1 MKYKLILEYDGSH
14 FFGWQRQKNDISVQG
29 TIENALS
36 ILCHENISVIGAG
49 RTDTGVHATGQVAH
63 FSCNKNFDLYKLI
76 QGINHNVAP
85 LPVSVLHAEVVPEN
99 FHAISSAKS
108 RVYIYKIINRFQ
120 NLTFQKNLYLKVNQ
134 YLNEHL
140 MNSAAS
146 ILIGEHDFSSFRSA
160 KCQSK
165 TPIKKIF
172 NAKVIRNNDEID
184 LIFEGNSFLHHQIR
198 NMVGALIYVGH
209 KKWSIDKFIEIF
221 NKKNR
226 NLSAPMVPPDGL
238 YLTEV
243 KY

>member
-1 MKYKLILEYDGSH
+1 MKYKLTLEYDGSH

-29 TIENALS
+29 TIEKALS

-49 RTDTGVHATGQVAH
+49 RTDAGVHATGQVAH
-63 FSCNKNFDLYKLI
+63 FSCYKNFDLYKLI

-85 LPVSVLHAEVVPEN
+85 FPVSVIHAEIVPEN

-120 NLTFQKNLYLKVNQ
+120 DLTFQKKLYLKVNQ
-134 YLNEHL
+134 YLDEYL
-140 MNSAAS
+140 MDSAAK

-165 TPIKKIF
+165 SPVKKIF
-172 NAKVIRNNDEID
+172 NAKVTRNNDEVD

-209 KKWSIDKFIEIF
+209 RKWSIDKFTEIF
-221 NKKNR
+221 NKKDR
-226 NLSAPMVPPDGL
+226 NLSAPMVPPEGL